1 MLRFMTAHSM
11 VFSFFG
17 WREVNQL
24 PRTRLPFMIFRDGS
38 HTEAYPYGVLSL
50 LPLSSPVVLALA
62 YVRKFAESPRF
73 GEVIST
79 VISYPWEKR

>member
-1 MLRFMTAHSM
+1 M

-24 PRTRLPFMIFRDGS
+24 PRTRLPFVIFRDRS

-62 YVRKFAESPRF
+62 YLRKFAESPRF
-73 GEVIST
+73 GEAILCALILRLARILLS
-79 VISYPWEKR
+79 E